1 MIRFAVAVMFAALNL
16 VPLYGIRH
24 WNWDAFQLLIIYWT
38 ETLIL
43 AGWTMVR
50 IALLPEDRLGTMT
63 VNGKVKKATHRMMV
77 GFFSLH
83 AGMFIAVHLLFL
95 CLLFSGDWFKRLAGV
110 GDFFKTFYVTSGGW
124 VVVLAA
130 LVIGGVEALTA
141 EVPPRPASGAKAAAD
156 AAPAFTMT
164 SGSGKKEEVTS
175 VSSGDAVGTIVGTL
189 YGRIVIMQLAIIC
202 GAWAANSY
210 GSLAPLVIV
219 IGLKTLWDF
228 GTRIAR

>member
-1 MIRFAVAVMFAALNL
+1 MIRFAVAVLFAALNL
-16 VPLYGIRH
+16 VPLYGIQH

-43 AGWTMVR
+43 AGWAMVR

-63 VNGKVKKATHRMMV
+63 VNGKVKPATRRMMV

-95 CLLFSGDWFKRLAGV
+95 CLLFSGDWFKRLTGI
-110 GDFFKTFYVTSGGW
+110 GDFFHTFYIASGGW

-141 EVPPRPASGAKAAAD
+141 EVPVPRAPTAKPTV
-156 AAPAFTMT
+156 AAPAFTIT
-164 SGSGKKEEVTS
+164 SGSGDKEVTS
-175 VSSGDAVGTIVGTL
+175 VPAGDAVGAIVGGL
-189 YGRIVIMQLAIIC
+189 YGRIVIMQVAIIF

-210 GSLAPLVIV
+210 GSLAPFTIVIV
-219 IGLKTLWDF
+219 LKTLFDF
-228 GTRIAR
+228 GSRLGR